1 MIHRIISV
9 TLFLL
14 LFACSLNA
22 QTQQI
27 IPIYSSKNLKNNTLK
42 IYSDSGSLN
51 IAALKGNVIK
61 LTFFDKLAKS
71 DMDSLTSSSK
81 SLNIRVTQNLDDI
94 FFATDSLWVVVN
106 KFDLSVRFLK
116 KQNEELLLKCNSYF
130 LNNADKSIS
139 FFLQENEN
147 LTVVDLKKLNKGAS
161 PKLKK
166 LHGISKKCN
175 PLIVS
180 EKGYALC
187 VKNPSRNKVK
197 ITTKNN
203 ALKVDERFIPKT
215 FLFLSGR
222 YNEIDKNLKR
232 LNK

>member
-14 LFACSLNA
+14 LFTCSVNA

-71 DMDSLTSSSK
+71 DTDSLTSSSK

-139 FFLQENEN
+139 FALQDNEN

-166 LHGISKKCN
+166 LQVKSKKCN
-175 PLIVS
+175 PVIVS
-180 EKGYALC
+180 GKGYALC
-187 VKNPSRNKVK
+187 VKSPSKNKLK
-197 ITTKNN
+197 ITAKNQEIN
-203 ALKVDERFIPKT
+203 IEEPFTPKH
-215 FLFLSGR
+215 FLFLSGGSD
-222 YNEIDKNLKR
+222 EIEKDLKI
-232 LNK
+232 LNH

>member
-14 LFACSLNA
+14 LFTCSVNA

-139 FFLQENEN
+139 FALQENEN
-147 LTVVDLKKLNKGAS
+147 LTVVYLKKLNKGAS

-166 LHGISKKCN
+166 LHGISKKFN

-187 VKNPSRNKVK
+187 VKKPSRNKVK

-203 ALKVDERFIPKT
+203 ALKVDERFVPKT
-215 FLFLSGR
+215 FLFLSGS
-222 YNEIDKNLKR
+222 YNEIDKNLK